1 MEKDFDG
8 ADTQAH
14 TAAEAQSESIIVIQA
29 SSQMNPNAV
38 SFRPLKDKLAR
49 EKKGKPKVKLADESR
64 IAIYTGLAAGDSELT
79 EPSDYE
85 DALKSAQSSRQ
96 SMACS
101 DGIRNWFAI
110 QESNLDSDK
119 TSSWPE
125 RG

>member
-8 ADTQAH
+8 ADTQEH

-85 DALKSAQSSRQ
+85 DALKSAQSSR
-96 SMACS
+96 
-101 DGIRNWFAI
+101 
-110 QESNLDSDK
+110 
-119 TSSWPE
+119 
-125 RG
+125 